1 MNKDIF
7 NFVNIIGYDKIKLY
21 IFIGCVFVSTFL
33 ELSLFYKIGQI
44 TTFDDKTNS
53 LSGSLNF
60 ISQLP
65 YLNLEITLF
74 SIMLLICAKFLLVKF
89 TGDIAFDFWG
99 RAYQKYFNHILY
111 LNEDKARSNSEY
123 ITFLSSK
130 LEVICQTISIPTLT
144 AINSV
149 VYLSVVVFILV
160 WSINYYIVIGVL
172 GLFGLAVVVMYFTR
186 SVFKKISKT
195 VDAEYT
201 SLNKAMQSAIS
212 NRMESYV
219 HNYSKDIFSHL
230 SKSVSILKRQKS
242 NTYSYSNSLKIILET
257 VVYCIL
263 ASIIIMD
270 IPQDIFNLGYVLVIF
285 RSFPHLQAL
294 FSLWAHHKS
303 ISGLVIDGLSILSID
318 DKLSDNNLFLNFTSM
333 DKIDLCISSERFK
346 ASSLTIYKNKVNILD
361 GESGIGKSSILKELL
376 GVASPSI
383 IQEQKIPN
391 TFPSKIPKISL
402 CSQRAFFLEL
412 PIRKIFHLSNKF
424 QISDEKIWSALDLF
438 DLTERI
444 TTLDE
449 VLKLDGT
456 SFSGGEMARLSMAI
470 GVSREPDI
478 IVLDESFAN
487 LNPSLRKKSYFAVRN
502 AVKTVLMIT
511 HDKSFLNGDE
521 IFQTLQ

>member
-7 NFVNIIGYDKIKLY
+7 NFVDIIGYDKIKLY

-44 TTFDDKTNS
+44 TTFEDKTNS
-53 LSGSLNF
+53 LTGSLNF

-111 LNEDKARSNSEY
+111 LNVDKARSNSEY

-149 VYLSVVVFILV
+149 VYLSVVVFILL

-172 GLFGLAVVVMYFTR
+172 GLVGLAVVVMYFTR

-212 NRMESYV
+212 NRTESYV
-219 HNYSKDIFSHL
+219 HRYSEDIFSQL
-230 SKSVSILKRQKS
+230 SESVNILKSQKS
-242 NTYSYSNSLKIILET
+242 HTYSYSNSLKIILET
-257 VVYCIL
+257 FVYCVL
-263 ASIIIMD
+263 AAIIILD
-270 IPQDIFNLGYVLVIF
+270 LPQDTFNLGYVLVIF
-285 RSFPHLQAL
+285 RSFPHVQAL
-294 FSLWAHHKS
+294 FSLWAHYKS
-303 ISGLVIDGLSILSID
+303 ISDLVADGLSILSVDSKFGHNIC
-318 DKLSDNNLFLNFTSM
+318 FLNFSSM
-333 DKIDLCISSERFK
+333 CKVDLRISSDRFTT
-346 ASSLTIYKNKVNILD
+346 SVITIHENKVNILD

-376 GVASPSI
+376 GIAPPTI
-383 IQEQKIPN
+383 IQEPQLQN
-391 TFPSKIPKISL
+391 TFSSGKPKISL
-402 CSQRAFFLEL
+402 CGQRAFFLEL
-412 PIRKIFHLSNKF
+412 SIRRIFQLSNNF
-424 QISDEKIWSALDLF
+424 AIPDEKIWSALRLF

-470 GVSREPDI
+470 GISREPDI
-478 IVLDESFAN
+478 IVLDETFAN
-487 LNPSLRKKSYFAVRN
+487 LNSALRKKSYIAVRN